1 MKCKECIAVIDEFFE
16 GDLDE
21 RAAGEIT
28 AHIASCAD
36 CANAFAELQREQEIY
51 SHYLLNIEA
60 TPAVW
65 SGVSAGIAKEKS
77 VLSIGFLPSFG
88 RRLAGAFTRFR
99 FNPLLAAATIVMML
113 GITFVLV
120 QFLDSRPFGPTQ
132 DFARQDTKAGERQ
145 PVNNSGTTAN
155 TASNPIEF
163 SYGSQRTRAGDRQ
176 QSLQRPA
183 FLKRAGRRYSASPAR
198 LDRDVVARSNPE
210 GPEQNPA
217 AEQIV
222 IAAEKEYLRAIAVL
236 TRELESRR
244 PQLSQQKLATLE
256 QALSVIDQTIA
267 DTRFAARQHAKD
279 SLTVHYMLSAY
290 TDKIDLLREATL

>member
-1 MKCKECIAVIDEFFE
+1 MKCKECLAVIDEFFE

-21 RAAGEIT
+21 RASGEIT

-36 CANAFAELQREQEIY
+36 CANAFEELQREQEIY

-60 TPAVW
+60 TPAIW
-65 SGVSAGIAKEKS
+65 SGISAGIAKRKS
-77 VLSIGFLPSFG
+77 VVSIGFLPSFG
-88 RRLAGAFTRFR
+88 RLLSGTFTKSRFS
-99 FNPLLAAATIVMML
+99 PLLAAATIVMML
-113 GITFVLV
+113 GITFLLV
-120 QFLDSRPFGPTQ
+120 QFLDPRPSGPTQ

-155 TASNPIEF
+155 TASNPIG
-163 SYGSQRTRAGDRQ
+163 SPYGTQRTGAGARQ
-176 QSLQRPA
+176 QSLKQPA
-183 FLKRAGRRYSASPAR
+183 SLKRAGRRYSASPAR
-198 LDRDVVARSNPE
+198 LDRDVVSKSKLE

-222 IAAEKEYLRAIAVL
+222 IAAEKEYLGAIAVL

-267 DTRFAARQHAKD
+267 DTRFALRQHAKD

-290 TDKIDLLREATL
+290 TDKIDLLREATF